1 MDHFAYEAT
10 SSSLCPPY
18 KPMSRPL
25 GVYTS
30 KHRRGILRQHFRCVS
45 FFRGEVWTHLTLH
58 IPHPAVWP
66 LKRGPTDG
74 ETDEGSCRTHSQPC
88 LRALLPPLAM
98 PRPSSPTVPGCR
110 QSIRRTDCPRTPLC
124 HRPAR
129 IPACHFGST
138 MSIQ

>member
-25 GVYTS
+25 GAYTS

-45 FFRGEVWTHLTLH
+45 FFRGEVWTHLTRP

-66 LKRGPTDG
+66 RSADRRTERRTKDHAEHIRSLACVR
-74 ETDEGSCRTHSQPC
+74 SCRRLPC
-88 LRALLPPLAM
+88 HGHRAQRCLGAA
-98 PRPSSPTVPGCR
+98 SPFAGRIAPAHLCAR
-110 QSIRRTDCPRTPLC
+110 DRRAF
-124 HRPAR
+124 RPA
-129 IPACHFGST
+129 ILAAP
-138 MSIQ
+138 